1 MDWYKETLKISTQ
14 GKGLY
19 PFSDM
24 INARLK
30 NWSVI
35 EGMCFLYIPHCSASL
50 VINENYD
57 PTARRDMEELF
68 EQLIPE
74 GQAWYAHTVEG
85 SDDSPAHL
93 RAMITPVS
101 LSIPIDD
108 GSLSLGTWQGI
119 YLAEHRQRTQTRQ
132 VFMRVLAVL

>member
-1 MDWYKETLKISTQ
+1 MDWYKETLSITTQ

-19 PFSDM
+19 PFSDI

-30 NWSVI
+30 SWSVV

-57 PTARRDMEELF
+57 PTAQRDMEELF

-74 GQAWYAHTVEG
+74 GQAWYTHTLEG

-108 GSLSLGTWQGI
+108 GRLSLGTWQGI
-119 YLAEHRQRTQTRQ
+119 YLAEHRRRMQTRQ
-132 VFMRVLAVL
+132 VFMRVLAML